1 MADVYVHCR
10 TALMPAGDPVQGVYV
25 SIHSPGVYNSLADG
39 ITDANGQVFLGAR
52 APGIYEIH
60 LTPNGAAKV
69 QEGNLQ
75 TITVVDEDTSPA
87 DGNTDPNIFDV
98 LIDTTTLPAASDD
111 HFCRCSGSFINP
123 YGKPIDELTIRF
135 SENSVFFPNL
145 IYYPQGSAN
154 ALIPT
159 SQVVRT
165 DSSGFA
171 SVDLLRNYEYLVFME
186 GYENLARNILVPD
199 ASAAP
204 LPDII
209 FPAVDG
215 VEYTLNNVLLDGN
228 SPSVTLN
235 VGQQTTLLLE
245 TVFRSGLRISGV
257 VDTVLVTP
265 EQSIISTTL
274 TGNTLLIEALS
285 PGNVELEVTRVKP
298 EAGHGITIAPDPG
311 VRGALNVLV
320 NP

>member
-10 TALMPAGDPVQGVYV
+10 TALLPAGDAVQDVYV
-25 SIHSPGVYNSLADG
+25 SIHAVGVYNSLADG
-39 ITDANGQVFLGAR
+39 TTDANGSVFLGNR
-52 APGIYEIH
+52 APGLYEIH
-60 LTPNGAAKV
+60 LTPNGPAKV
-69 QEGNLQ
+69 QNGNLQ
-75 TITVVDEDTSPA
+75 TVTVVNEDA
-87 DGNTDPNIFDV
+87 NNDLVIDPNIFDV
-98 LIDTTTLPAASDD
+98 LVDVTTLPAASDD
-111 HFCRCSGSFINP
+111 HFCRCSGTFIDP
-123 YGKPIDELTIRF
+123 YGKPINELTIRF
-135 SENSVFFPNL
+135 SENTVFFPNL

-159 SQVVRT
+159 SKVVRT

-204 LPDII
+204 LTDVI
-209 FPAVDG
+209 FAAVDG
-215 VEYTLNNVLLDGN
+215 IEYTLGNVLLDGN

-235 VGQQTTLLLE
+235 VGQQATLLLE

-257 VDTVLVTP
+257 VDTVLTTP
-265 EQSIISTTL
+265 EQSFISTTL
-274 TGNTLLIEALS
+274 TGNTLLIEDLS
-285 PGNVELEVTRVKP
+285 PGNVEIEVTRVKP
-298 EAGHGITIAPDPG
+298 ATGHGITIAPDPG
-311 VRGALNVLV
+311 VRGALSVLV